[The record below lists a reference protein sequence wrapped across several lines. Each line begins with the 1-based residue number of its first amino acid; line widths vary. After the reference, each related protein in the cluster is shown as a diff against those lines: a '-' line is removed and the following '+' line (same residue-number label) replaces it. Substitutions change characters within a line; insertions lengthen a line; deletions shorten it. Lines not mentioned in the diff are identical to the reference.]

1 METTCKEVTICLV
14 RFNISLKKN
23 EVYAFYQKRQSDF
36 PITEVD
42 ILAIQ
47 NALLNGSSKFRILR
61 EQNCYHPGFNV
72 PLLSLELELADEFI
86 IGTLGG
92 ILMKAFG
99 QSSFFQIIVL
109 VLPVR
114 IENFLIIFIRLEKS
128 RYSS

>member
-1 METTCKEVTICLV
+1 
-14 RFNISLKKN
+14 
-23 EVYAFYQKRQSDF
+23 
-36 PITEVD
+36 
-42 ILAIQ
+42 
-47 NALLNGSSKFRILR
+47 
-61 EQNCYHPGFNV
+61 V
-72 PLLSLELELADEFI
+72 PLLSLELELADEFL

-114 IENFLIIFIRLEKS
+114 IENFLIILIRLEKS